1 MLTVKEYNETVK
13 EKKDTNSSENNNVNT
28 VVFLSVQ
35 YTFVDIIYSGKVP
48 QMQSMQMQRVALGQS
63 VPKWPNIGHLMVQLE
78 LYELLMCEGLMSEGL
93 KANE

>member
-63 VPKWPNIGHLMVQLE
+63 VPK
-78 LYELLMCEGLMSEGL
+78 
-93 KANE
+93 